1 MPDLSLGGV
10 DDVDKLWK
18 KEYQYLIRFTKLR
31 RIRLLRKGHITYVEF
46 SALVRNAHG
55 CKSKQPN
62 TDMAGTRPEM
72 LQPQLRAKCEI
83 SLQWYELVSLR
94 FRPNNAAKVSL
105 TFKSP
110 GDSKEAY
117 DTSLI
122 KSWRTHVQS
131 YIFHVKSPK
140 RSDKNLLEASFYI
153 EQFRKL
159 AWLAIWGN
167 GMAQVVE
174 LRRMCPRVEGP
185 ILQNQS
191 YCKLEQMD
199 KLKIAALF
207 WSHRSPYLK
216 NHKTKSRI
224 RSYEEIISVN
234 LHYAEN

>member
-1 MPDLSLGGV
+1 MVVRVSNLIQIWQEPGRKCYSHSWKQNVKLSCGRDIG
-10 DDVDKLWK
+10 
-18 KEYQYLIRFTKLR
+18 Q
-31 RIRLLRKGHITYVEF
+31 LL
-46 SALVRNAHG
+46 
-55 CKSKQPN
+55 
-62 TDMAGTRPEM
+62 AG
-72 LQPQLRAKCEI
+72 
-83 SLQWYELVSLR
+83 
-94 FRPNNAAKVSL
+94 PNNAAKVSL

-110 GDSKEAY
+110 GESKEPY

-122 KSWRTHVQS
+122 NSWRIHDQS

-185 ILQNQS
+185 ILQNQIF
-191 YCKLEQMD
+191 CKLEQMD